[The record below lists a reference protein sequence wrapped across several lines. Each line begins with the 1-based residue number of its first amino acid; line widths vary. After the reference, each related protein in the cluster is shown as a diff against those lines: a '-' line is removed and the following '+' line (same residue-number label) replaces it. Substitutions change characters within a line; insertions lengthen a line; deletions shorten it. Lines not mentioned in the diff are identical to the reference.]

1 MSFFRPSRPN
11 NQPDFSRPNS
21 VASVNDVVGSAQDTE
36 FFQLSD
42 VNHRRSESFDDHLD
56 GSRGADQIYT
66 NVQDTPTSK
75 RLKQSREP
83 LLPVVDRPSNLV
95 GRPSMTREGSGTG
108 SSFAPRNIVRTSF
121 DRVMGLSRG
130 LSFESIRKAPIG
142 RPALVEGRATFEGKR
157 RDELDG
163 YDLPTSP
170 THYKRTSS
178 PGMYG
183 DALGVEHR
191 HSGLRTSI
199 SPSPDPS
206 FIPRPPDRRPPL
218 SAVPILN
225 PDTKKPYRNHELHP
239 SNNKF
244 FLGGRIL
251 TGGDSPWAFIT
262 SFLLVLTIAGVWFGT
277 TCVWWWQNESPAV
290 AAVGIYMALLV
301 ISTMLATV
309 C

>member
-1 MSFFRPSRPN
+1 MSFFRPARPN
-11 NQPDFSRPNS
+11 NQPEYPRPTS
-21 VASVNDVVGSAQDTE
+21 ATSFNDVVSDLHDPE

-42 VNHRRSESFDDHLD
+42 VNHRRSESFDDQLD
-56 GSRGADQIYT
+56 GSRGTDHVYT
-66 NVQDTPTSK
+66 NVQNTATSK
-75 RLKQSREP
+75 RMKQSREP
-83 LLPVVDRPSNLV
+83 LLPIVDRV
-95 GRPSMTREGSGTG
+95 GTG
-108 SSFAPRNIVRTSF
+108 GRRSGARDRSDTNSSFAPKNIVRTSF

-130 LSFESIRKAPIG
+130 LSFESLRKAPNN
-142 RPALVEGRATFEGKR
+142 RPALIEGRTTFEGKQ
-157 RDELDG
+157 RDEFTG
-163 YDLPTSP
+163 YDLPTSQVP
-170 THYKRTSS
+170 FKRTSS

-183 DALGVEHR
+183 ETLGVDHR

-199 SPSPDPS
+199 SHSPDPS
-206 FIPRPPDRRPPL
+206 FIPRPPSHRPPL

-225 PDTKKPYRNHELHP
+225 PDTKQPHRNYQLHP

-244 FLGGRIL
+244 FFGGRFL

-262 SFLLVLTIAGVWFGT
+262 SFILVLTIAGVWFGT

-290 AAVGIYMALLV
+290 AAIGIYMALLV